1 MSEKIYKEGDFIK
14 NFKLPGINSKGEE
27 KEYILNEILNDKYLI
42 LYFYPRDN
50 TSGCT
55 TEARDFRDNY
65 EIIKNNFIIVG
76 ISPDSIESHKKFM
89 NKYELN
95 FILLSDKKKEIMKR
109 FGAFGEK
116 KMYGQ
121 TRMGV
126 IRSTFIINKDMKIIK
141 SWRNVRAKG
150 HVNKVLEWINKNIEE
165 V

>member
-1 MSEKIYKEGDFIK
+1 MSEKIYKEGDSIEI
-14 NFKLPGINSKGEE
+14 FKLPGINSKGEE
-27 KEYILNEILNDKYLI
+27 KEYLLNEILNNKYLI
-42 LYFYPRDN
+42 LYFYPKDN

-65 EIIKNNFIIVG
+65 ERIKDNFIVVG
-76 ISPDSIESHKKFM
+76 ISPDSIESHRKFM
-89 NKYELN
+89 DKHDLN
-95 FILLSDKKKEIMKR
+95 FILLSDKERDIMKR

-121 TRMGV
+121 IKMGV
-126 IRSTFIINKDMKIIK
+126 IRSTFIIDKDMKIIK